1 MGTEAAHKS
10 KSRAKSNL
18 NLAILAWGVL
28 SIISVIGYLMERFP
42 HNGNKNIIFLGLSLL
57 GIVLLVD
64 FILHIRGFILGI
76 TTVIQN
82 KAEDDDHIV
91 MRAAIIGAA
100 LGFTGAVISFF
111 LFIGW

>member
-1 MGTEAAHKS
+1 MGADAAHKS
-10 KSRAKSNL
+10 KSRAKSIL
-18 NLAILAWGVL
+18 NLAILSWGVL

-57 GIVLLVD
+57 AVVLLGD

-76 TTVIQN
+76 TIAIQN
-82 KAEDDDHIV
+82 KAEGNDHIV
-91 MRAAIIGAA
+91 MRTAIIGAA

-111 LFIGW
+111 LFMGW